1 MSIITDL
8 MGVKEGECFV
18 VGNTGRMFK
27 MENNKIFENTGINYW
42 KEVSEYNTF
51 LWLVENAA
59 KIEIATNKRGL
70 SKQQITAIKGRIAE
84 GTPWA
89 FRLAGSQDVIFANSK
104 MTKSATEAFFSV
116 PLEDHIEGWFSGTDV
131 YNFLPAEICVYLPD
145 FIEDLEGDRKMTD
158 REKCVLKRDENII
171 LCHYKFIPQVGQ
183 LKEELA
189 ELIEAA
195 DGYIK
200 NTDTEEHFIE
210 EMADVEVMIDQMK
223 IYFDAWEKVNEIK
236 REKVNRQLKRIEAE
250 KNV

>member
-27 MENNKIFENTGINYW
+27 IENDRIFENIGIDHW
-42 KEVSEYNTF
+42 EEVIEYNTF
-51 LWLVENAA
+51 LWLVEKAEEN
-59 KIEIATNKRGL
+59 KIVTNKRQL
-70 SKQQITAIKGRIAE
+70 SKRQITAIKGHIAE

-89 FRLAGSQDVIFANSK
+89 IRSAGTLNVFFGKSK
-104 MTKSATEAFFSV
+104 MTKISEAYVSI
-116 PLEDHIEGWFSGTDV
+116 PTDDPV
-131 YNFLPAEICVYLPD
+131 YGRCCGGDIYDFLPAEICVYLPD

>member
-27 MENNKIFENTGINYW
+27 MENNKIFENTGIDEDKW
-42 KEVSEYNTF
+42 KTEKKTDKKPVISFNERVRARAHMYN
-51 LWLVENAA
+51 E
-59 KIEIATNKRGL
+59 
-70 SKQQITAIKGRIAE
+70 E
-84 GTPWA
+84 G
-89 FRLAGSQDVIFANSK
+89 
-104 MTKSATEAFFSV
+104 
-116 PLEDHIEGWFSGTDV
+116 
-131 YNFLPAEICVYLPD
+131 Y
-145 FIEDLEGDRKMTD
+145 RKMTD

-200 NTDTEEHFIE
+200 NTDTEEHFVE

-223 IYFDAWEKVNEIK
+223 LHFEAWDRVNQIK
-236 REKVNRQLKRIEAE
+236 REKVDRQLLRMEVE
-250 KNV
+250 K